1 VNTSSIATKDDFR
14 QTTLSELRA
23 LPIPAA
29 TPAEQAALSTL
40 VDSILAAKRMGDEA
54 AVKELEDRIDTH
66 VFRLYG
72 LTPEEIAL
80 VRGASA

>member
-1 VNTSSIATKDDFR
+1 MSQESTPFEQIRRTN
-14 QTTLSELRA
+14 
-23 LPIPAA
+23 PAGNDA
-29 TPAEQAALSTL
+29 IKPL
-40 VDSILAAKRMGDEA
+40 VDSILTAKRAGDEA
-54 AVKELEDRIDTH
+54 TVKELEGRIDTH